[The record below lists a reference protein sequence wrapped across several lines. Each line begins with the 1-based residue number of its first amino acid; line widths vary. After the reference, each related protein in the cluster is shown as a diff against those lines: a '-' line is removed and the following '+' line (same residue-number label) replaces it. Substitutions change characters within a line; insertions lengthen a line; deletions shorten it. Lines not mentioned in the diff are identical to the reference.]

1 MLPANE
7 LKTIDVT
14 PKNYFIWGESM
25 SGKTHLATQFP
36 NPILLNTD
44 GNAVKVATPSVDIRD
59 FDQFSQIISE
69 LEKGEH
75 TYESIIID
83 LIDDVRTML
92 SMSICKRYKVRNLVD
107 VPYGKATSEFKDC
120 WQRLMTKLS
129 QLPYQIIFISHL
141 VETQEIEKPSLA
153 QRELNVCMGRCD
165 VAIRCRKLVEK
176 YIQVCD
182 RKRQNYSDPDIQ
194 DGRILKV
201 LSSVQNLIKK

>member
-1 MLPANE
+1 MLPINE
-7 LKTIDVT
+7 PKVIDVT
-14 PKNYFIWGESM
+14 PKNYLIWGESM

-59 FDQFSQIISE
+59 YNQFAQIIAE

-92 SMSICKRYKVRNLVD
+92 AMHICKRYKVNNLVD

-129 QLPYQIIFISHL
+129 QLPYQIIFISHI
-141 VETQEIEKPSLA
+141 VEVQEVEKPSLG

-165 VAIRCRKLVEK
+165 VAVRCKKIGEK
-176 YIQVCD
+176 YIQLCD
-182 RKRQNYSDPDIQ
+182 RRRQFYDVRDIQ
-194 DGRILKV
+194 DDRILRV

>member
-7 LKTIDVT
+7 MKMVDVT
-14 PKNYFIWGESM
+14 PKNYFVWGESM

-59 FDQFSQIISE
+59 FDQFVQIIGE

-107 VPYGKATSEFKDC
+107 VPYGKATSEFKDS

-129 QLPYQIIFISHL
+129 QLSYQIIFISHI
-141 VETQEIEKPSLA
+141 VEVQEVEKPSLA

-165 VAIRCRKLVEK
+165 VAIRCRKLGEK
-176 YIQVCD
+176 HIQVCD
-182 RKRQNYSDPDIQ
+182 RKRQNYVDGDIQ

-201 LSSVQNLIKK
+201 LANVQNLIKK

>member
-1 MLPANE
+1 MLPNNE
-7 LKTIDVT
+7 PKTVDVT

-59 FDQFSQIISE
+59 YDQFTQIIAE
-69 LEKGEH
+69 LEKGGH
-75 TYESIIID
+75 TYESVIID
-83 LIDDVRTML
+83 LIDDVRSML
-92 SMSICKRYKVRNLVD
+92 SMYICKRYKVRNLVD
-107 VPYGKATSEFKDC
+107 VPYGKATCEFKDL

-141 VETQEIEKPSLA
+141 IETQEVEKPSLA

-165 VAIRCRKLVEK
+165 VAIRCRKLGEK
-176 YIQVCD
+176 HIQVCD
-182 RKRQNYSDPDIQ
+182 RKRQNYIESDLQ
-194 DGRILKV
+194 DDRILKV

>member
-1 MLPANE
+1 MLPINE
-7 LKTIDVT
+7 VKTVDIT

-25 SGKTHLATQFP
+25 SGKTHLAIQFP

-75 TYESIIID
+75 TYESVIID
-83 LIDDVRTML
+83 LVDDIRTML
-92 SMSICKRYKVRNLVD
+92 SISICKRYKVRNLVD
-107 VPYGKATSEFKDC
+107 VPYGKATSEFKDL

-129 QLPYQIIFISHL
+129 QLPYQIIFISHII
-141 VETQEIEKPSLA
+141 ETQEIEKPSLP

-165 VAIRCRKLVEK
+165 VAIRCRKLGEK
-176 YIQVCD
+176 YIQICD
-182 RKRQNYSDPDIQ
+182 RKRQNYLESDIKD
-194 DGRILKV
+194 DRIFKV
-201 LSSVQNLIKK
+201 LANVQNLIKK